1 MAPIIADGTRQ
12 AVGGALLK
20 IEQVIRGILLIAGH
34 LTLLVWDV
42 LAGGFTIVWF
52 LEVYS
57 GALAARIATPLG
69 FGLSAGSSAVQIVLA
84 HRIKNKTIK
93 GVNPFILVI
102 AITWMIVDTMLD
114 LIGSAWFFGRVEPTA
129 FSWSWLASAPV
140 ALRLVIIFATM
151 AAALQEYLS
160 TMLSE
165 TLAS

>member
-1 MAPIIADGTRQ
+1 MAPIIADGTKQ
-12 AVGGALLK
+12 AIGGALLK
-20 IEQVIRGILLIAGH
+20 IEQIIRGILLIVGH

-52 LEVYS
+52 MEEYS
-57 GALAARIATPLG
+57 RVLANNIATPLG

-84 HRIKNKTIK
+84 HRIKDKSIR

-102 AITWMIVDTMLD
+102 AVTWMVVDTVLD
-114 LIGSAWFFGRVEPTA
+114 MIGSAWFFGRIEPTA
-129 FSWSWLASAPV
+129 FSWDWLASAPI

-160 TMLSE
+160 TMLAES
-165 TLAS
+165 LAS